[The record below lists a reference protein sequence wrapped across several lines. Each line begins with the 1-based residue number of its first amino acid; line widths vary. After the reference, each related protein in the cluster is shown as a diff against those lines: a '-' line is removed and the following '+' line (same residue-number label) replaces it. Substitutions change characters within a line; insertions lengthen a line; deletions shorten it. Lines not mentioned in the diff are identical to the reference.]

1 MVFRDFGWAFFKA
14 AKSKQDQHFQEED
27 LVSLQREIR
36 GRKQIANIC
45 EIAVSDRSGGKW
57 KGIQSLARSV

>member
-14 AKSKQDQHFQEED
+14 AQSKRDQDFQAED

-36 GRKQIANIC
+36 GRKQ
-45 EIAVSDRSGGKW
+45 K
-57 KGIQSLARSV
+57 